1 MPIHTEGASGD
12 EPRLRRRREDPPPC
26 RGDGD
31 SASRAAKGEPES
43 RTGLR
48 PGSLQAAERGRTVFR
63 RREGRR
69 HIYTRFG
76 KLDAMFSSFLN
87 LAFVIE
93 MIYDIA

>member
-1 MPIHTEGASGD
+1 M
-12 EPRLRRRREDPPPC
+12 
-26 RGDGD
+26 
-31 SASRAAKGEPES
+31 
-43 RTGLR
+43 
-48 PGSLQAAERGRTVFR
+48 FR